1 MNKNTQRLALSA
13 IMLAMSIILNFI
25 PIYKMPMGG
34 EVTLLSM
41 LPICFV
47 SLKYGLKQGLFTSFI
62 YSLFQLVMGIAGGNV
77 FVYTNTFFA
86 ITICV
91 LFDYLVPFTALGL
104 AGLFREKGNTGI
116 IGGVAI
122 AVFIRFVC
130 HYVTG
135 VVIWG
140 QWAENMSKYLYSLI
154 YNGQYMLPE
163 MILTCIGTAI
173 LINVKPIRKILISSE
188 Q

>member
-1 MNKNTQRLALSA
+1 MNKKTQKLAFSA
-13 IMLAMSIILNFI
+13 IMLAMSIVLNFI

-47 SLKYGLKQGLFTSFI
+47 SVRYGLKQGLFTSFV

-77 FVYTNTFFA
+77 FVYTKTISA
-86 ITICV
+86 VTICV
-91 LFDYLVPFTALGL
+91 VFDYLVPFTALGL
-104 AGLFREKGNTGI
+104 AGVFRKKGNAGI
-116 IGGVAI
+116 IGGVAL

-163 MILTCIGTAI
+163 LILTCIGVSI
-173 LINVKPIRKILISSE
+173 LVNVKPIRKMLLASE
-188 Q
+188 